1 MGQDMNDG
9 SSSSVVTT
17 CFVTASHQNTVVTL
31 WSSFTVTPMGPGNN
45 QYEPPTKLQV
55 INMVPN
61 PTATTVP
68 TSFVLDVCY
77 GPAPVNAAPP
87 SCFLLLGSRQA
98 GRLFALHV
106 RSVWSDNNNDNEQQQ
121 QQQQQQTRALCVGA
135 DYVVPFSLKH
145 AIYSWSVMC
154 SPTQDIAEEELQ
166 ERAGLIFDM
175 KCFSYQSKYVQCLTL
190 TSYMCLP
197 PEHSYKDNMY
207 SGIVKVQ
214 PLTGKYVN
222 ATSSAASSL
231 IGEATNTAVAPVE
244 ASSALDGEFEEDY
257 DIDDDDIH
265 EDADDDTPAA
275 PVGIFPTAGNPFAN
289 WLGALAGGGAVA
301 RNPPPASSAASEDS
315 AGLEGLPTPPPGL
328 APSASDDSK
337 LLNPMELLAGNAAAA
352 ANEASSKQSSRS
364 NSKKKGRIKSPK
376 RSKSPK
382 DKRKQRQDDD
392 NRTPFPDG
400 NVTILKRD
408 DISANIA
415 PPLPPDP
422 SLVSDP
428 AILAAA
434 GIPLPPPPP
443 QQSQVSSAEIEAL
456 VTKAVEET
464 MAKTMVPA
472 INKAIQESFASL
484 ARPLRTSMDN
494 LSKQGV
500 SVDANDL
507 KNALN
512 IEAPLKAAM
521 ADNMRNV
528 LVPTLESVTSQ
539 MLQQV
544 QNSMPEPPT
553 DHTAKTLESLIQ
565 QLVTMNSKIDVL
577 AKEVHTLRG
586 NLAEQAAAA
595 AAAAGRGNVGPSPP
609 PPPGNAGQTPQQMES
624 EHTRAAVNT
633 LLQGGQYEAAFT
645 KAVSASAADM
655 ALYCCTRA
663 DLNVVFGGPKPLL
676 SQPIVLCLMQQL
688 GAILSK
694 TSKPSDLQTE
704 LAWLQECALS
714 LNVQDPSIQRHV
726 PGVLQQLVA
735 TVNSRM
741 MTEGQ
746 LPNSQ
751 FRRPLQMLLQVLR
764 GMQMG

>member
-1 MGQDMNDG
+1 
-9 SSSSVVTT
+9 
-17 CFVTASHQNTVVTL
+17 
-31 WSSFTVTPMGPGNN
+31 
-45 QYEPPTKLQV
+45 
-55 INMVPN
+55 MVPN
-61 PTATTVP
+61 PTATTIP

-87 SCFLLLGSRQA
+87 SCFILLGSRQA
-98 GRLFALHV
+98 GRVFALHV
-106 RSVWSDNNNDNEQQQ
+106 RSVWSDSDQ

-207 SGIVKVQ
+207 SGIVKVR
-214 PLTGKYVN
+214 PLSGKYVN
-222 ATSSAASSL
+222 TTSSASSSL
-231 IGEATNTAVAPVE
+231 VADATNTAVAPVG

-257 DIDDDDIH
+257 DIDDDDVD
-265 EDADDDTPAA
+265 EEAADDDAPPAPPAA
-275 PVGIFPTAGNPFAN
+275 PAGIFPSAGNPFAN
-289 WLGALAGGGAVA
+289 WLGALAGGGTVA
-301 RNPPPASSAASEDS
+301 SNPPPPSSAASDDS
-315 AGLEGLPTPPPGL
+315 TGLEGLPTPPPGL

-337 LLNPMELLAGNAAAA
+337 LLNPMEILAGNATSASS
-352 ANEASSKQSSRS
+352 EAPSKQSSRS
-364 NSKKKGRIKSPK
+364 NSKKKGRNASPKRNKSPK

-382 DKRKQRQDDD
+382 DKRKQRQNDDYK
-392 NRTPFPDG
+392 TPFPDG

-408 DISANIA
+408 DIGSSIA

-434 GIPLPPPPP
+434 GIPIPPLPP
-443 QQSQVSSAEIEAL
+443 SQVNSAEIQAL

-464 MAKTMVPA
+464 MARTMVPA

-512 IEAPLKAAM
+512 IESPLKAAM
-521 ADNMRNV
+521 ADNIRNV
-528 LVPTLESVTSQ
+528 LVPTLESLTSQ

-553 DHTAKTLESLIQ
+553 DHTTKALDSLMQ
-565 QLVTMNSKIDVL
+565 QLATMNNKMDVL
-577 AKEVHTLRG
+577 TKEVHTLRG
-586 NLAEQAAAA
+586 SLADQAAAV
-595 AAAAGRGNVGPSPP
+595 AAAGRGNVGPSPP
-609 PPPGNAGQTPQQMES
+609 PPPGNGGQTPQQMEI
-624 EHTRAAVNT
+624 EHIRATVNT

-645 KAVSASAADM
+645 KAVSASTADM

-663 DLNVVFGGPKPLL
+663 DLNAVFGGPKPLL

-688 GAILSK
+688 GAILTK
-694 TSKPSDLQTE
+694 TTKPSDLQTE

-714 LNVQDPSIQRHV
+714 LNVIDPSIQRHV
-726 PGVLQQLVA
+726 PGVLQQLVT
-735 TVNSRM
+735 TVNNRM
-741 MTEGQ
+741 MMEGQ
-746 LPNSQ
+746 QPNSQ